1 MIDAV
6 MNGESDPQDVDEDEV
21 HDDEA
26 WLPETMEKMRQLA
39 IEATLR
45 KPSLKMTETWITFS
59 SDASKASLSH
69 LR

>member
-26 WLPETMEKMRQLA
+26 
-39 IEATLR
+39 
-45 KPSLKMTETWITFS
+45 
-59 SDASKASLSH
+59 
-69 LR
+69 